1 MFELCLVGNGFNS
14 SLKART
20 SRHPEMLHL
29 LLMVLIADGESETPP
44 DTEFSRKS
52 GSKKAHYIPSRNI
65 RDGPMD
71 RRTSFSRPTLYVEHN
86 THFRMVSLTLTSWY
100 QYPSWITMSTMKKK
114 KKGADDPPVNNN
126 RSDHKSKGS
135 KDKK

>member
-1 MFELCLVGNGFNS
+1 VGFLALDCLEET
-14 SLKART
+14 SLLSGKC
-20 SRHPEMLHL
+20 
-29 LLMVLIADGESETPP
+29 
-44 DTEFSRKS
+44 
-52 GSKKAHYIPSRNI
+52 GSKKAHYLPSRNI
-65 RDGPMD
+65 RKGPMD
-71 RRTSFSRPTLYVEHN
+71 RSTGSSRPTLCVEQN